1 MKKWKLCLLV
11 PAVWLALTAA
21 MWFAPKQE
29 ISVAERRKL
38 QQMPAFTTQTVLDG
52 RFMTQFETYSQD
64 QFPLRDTFRRL
75 KAGVSYGVMRRLD
88 NNGIYLAQGSAAKLE
103 YPLNEASVEKAV
115 VKFQSIYDRYLKDS
129 SGKIVFS
136 VVPDKS
142 YYLAEAN
149 GYPSMD
155 YEAMFGAFR
164 AIPWAEYVDLT
175 PALSADSYYRTDTHW
190 RQECL
195 MDAAALLGSALGTD
209 IQAEYTPVKLER
221 PFYGVY
227 YGQAAL
233 PMEPDELWV
242 LESDTLYACTT
253 YNFENGKTAQVY
265 DKEKLDSRDLYDV
278 FLSGAVSV
286 LTVENPAANTDKE
299 LIVFR
304 DSFGSSMVPLLLPG
318 YAKVTL
324 VDIRYLPAE
333 KIGEFVTFENQDVLF
348 LYSTLVLNQS
358 SMLR

>member
-1 MKKWKLCLLV
+1 MKNWKRCLIV
-11 PAVWLALTAA
+11 PALWLALTAA

-29 ISVAERRKL
+29 MSVSERRKL
-38 QQMPAFTTQTVLDG
+38 QQMPALTAQTILDG

-64 QFPLRDTFRRL
+64 QFPLRDVFRRL
-75 KAGVSYGVMRRLD
+75 KAGVSYGVVRRLD

-115 VKFQSIYDRYLKDS
+115 AKFQSIYDRYLKES

-142 YYLAEAN
+142 FYLAAAN

-155 YEAMFGAFR
+155 YEAMFSAFR
-164 AIPWAEYVDLT
+164 ELPWADYVDLT
-175 PALSADSYYRTDTHW
+175 AALSGDSYYRTDTHW

-195 MDAAALLGSALGTD
+195 MDAAALLAQSLGVD
-209 IQAEYTPVKLER
+209 IRADFTPVKLER

-233 PMEPDELWV
+233 PMKPDELWV
-242 LESDTLYACTT
+242 LESDSLYACTT
-253 YNFENGKTAQVY
+253 YNIENRKTAQVY
-265 DKEKLDSRDLYDV
+265 DMEKLSSRDLYDV
-278 FLSGAVSV
+278 FLSGPVSV

-304 DSFGSSMVPLLLPG
+304 DSFGSSMVPLLIPG

-324 VDIRYLPAE
+324 VDIRYLPAD
-333 KIGEFVTFENQDVLF
+333 KLI
-348 LYSTLVLNQS
+348 LV
-358 SMLR
+358 RR